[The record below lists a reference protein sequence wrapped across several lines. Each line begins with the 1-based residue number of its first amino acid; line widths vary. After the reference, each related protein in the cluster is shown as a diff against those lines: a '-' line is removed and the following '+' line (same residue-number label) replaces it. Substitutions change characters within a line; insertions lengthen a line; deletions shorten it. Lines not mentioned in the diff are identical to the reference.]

1 MFYYFIE
8 SENNPQEDPLLI
20 WLTGGP
26 GCSSLFAI
34 LFENGEFI
42 ILFYFLFLKAL
53 FFSDEVGKI
62 NTCLG
67 PLALKFEVFNGS
79 LPSLASTTYSWTK
92 VGSIQYTYTTIT
104 IPNDL
109 FIGHFEFW
117 IQMANIIFL
126 DQPVGAGFSYSRTPL
141 LNKVSDTGEI
151 NVIHEF
157 LRKVIIYV
165 LDCFCFASICLGAL
179 KLNSFYF
186 AFPGSG

>member
-1 MFYYFIE
+1 MFFSFRHSFWERWIY
-8 SENNPQEDPLLI
+8 N
-20 WLTGGP
+20 
-26 GCSSLFAI
+26 
-34 LFENGEFI
+34 I
-42 ILFYFLFLKAL
+42 IFFSFLFLKAL

-62 NTCLG
+62 NTCFG

-92 VGSIQYTYTTIT
+92 VAYSILIQRSQYRMIFFFY
-104 IPNDL
+104 
-109 FIGHFEFW
+109 HFEFW

-165 LDCFCFASICLGAL
+165 FDCFCFASICLGAL